1 MFLPPSLHLPP
12 PSTTTHPPVLSS
24 SSPFFRLLP
33 PSSAFFRLL
42 PPSSAFFRL
51 LPPSSATSRYHIIHF
66 SPSFRHLFPTFRP
79 SPRLGHHRKFSIPL
93 HATTF
98 LTVYD

>member
-24 SSPFFRLLP
+24 SSP
-33 PSSAFFRLL
+33 FFRLL